1 MKRMKKILSLSM
13 ILVLCTAML
22 GACGKNTN
30 TTDTMNTDN
39 TATSTPTEAASSDG
53 TTPTQDE
60 AAGEPTVIRYGTH
73 YVQGLD
79 PNYVDDVTG
88 EYVMAEDM
96 RQAYLAALDAIK
108 STYNVEFEFVQYS
121 DDPRNE
127 LMTSVLSGDPICD
140 LATIWGGAEGT
151 ILAQN
156 VLQEIDDYAD
166 IFKDE
171 TVSWMLDDQL
181 YGHYYLL
188 SFTERFSQR
197 WPLIYNISMIEAVDT
212 LKDENGDTIYPS
224 DLFLAGEWTWSTF
237 EDYLQKISAYYAN
250 TEVAKCTY
258 PTVQAY
264 ETDHRFAG
272 LSAMYSNGGGIYT
285 ADGLSVNSEESVEAL
300 QWLSNLM
307 ELGLMTDSGT
317 YDDGYTPKW
326 CQGAYDFAGSG
337 TVFTDCPDWLINNS
351 ASQLADKGEAI
362 GIVAYPR
369 PDDLSLDDPNYK
381 QAITLGDSV
390 GVLKG
395 VDAETTELALKAYA
409 LFWQT
414 YYEVYGGVDSI
425 LDYKSENAATM
436 AASMGIDVYNETY
449 GNDVLECFK
458 YITNNL
464 SNDYADLLDLRV
476 TWDNIWGKGLYGVDG
491 MAAYNVAIE
500 AEMSGF
506 TNVIDNMT
514 SILASD
520 EVRDNRAPDV
530 SVVTI
535 ALPVGTELSTVD
547 WSQYFTVKDSV
558 DGILDLST
566 GTITYGDKT
575 DVSTPGE
582 YSDAV
587 KLTIA
592 DLSGNETS
600 KSAAVRIYDPN
611 NTIAPTVT
619 AVDPLPSVAL
629 DTDVSTITL
638 SGNYI
643 ATAVDAAGLNLSEN
657 ITADWSTFDT
667 STPGT
672 YDVVVTVTDYAGNS
686 TDVTLSIE
694 VAGE

>member
-1 MKRMKKILSLSM
+1 MKRMKRLFSLSM

-22 GACGKNTN
+22 GACGKKSN
-30 TTDTMNTDN
+30 TTDTDN
-39 TATSTPTEAASSDG
+39 TATSTPTEAASSDE
-53 TTPTQDE
+53 TTPTQAVQDDTT
-60 AAGEPTVIRYGTH
+60 GEPIVIRYGTH
-73 YVQGLD
+73 YVQGID

-121 DDPRNE
+121 DDTRNE
-127 LMTSVLSGDPICD
+127 LMTSVLAGDPICD

-151 ILAQN
+151 VLAQN
-156 VLQEIDDYAD
+156 VLQELDAYTDV
-166 IFKDE
+166 FKDE

-188 SFTERFSQR
+188 SFTERFNQR
-197 WPLIYNISMIEAVDT
+197 WPLIYNVSMIEAVDT
-212 LKDENGDTIYPS
+212 LKDENGNTIYPS
-224 DLFLAGEWTWSTF
+224 DLFLAGEWTWSTY

-250 TEVAKCTY
+250 TEVANCTY

-285 ADGLSVNSEESVEAL
+285 TDGLSVNSEESVEAL
-300 QWLSNLM
+300 KWVSNLM
-307 ELGLMTDSGT
+307 ELGLMTDCGT

-326 CQGAYDFAGSG
+326 CQGSYDFAGGG
-337 TVFTDCPDWLINNS
+337 TVFTDCPDWLISNC
-351 ASQLADKGEAI
+351 ASQLSDKGEAI
-362 GIVAYPR
+362 GMVAYPR

-409 LFWQT
+409 LFWKT

-425 LDYKSENAATM
+425 TDYKSESAAAM
-436 AASMGIDVYNETY
+436 AASIGIDIYNETY
-449 GNDVLECFK
+449 GNDMLECFQ
-458 YITNNL
+458 YITNHL

-476 TWDNIWGKGLYGVDG
+476 TWDDIWGKGLYGVDG

-500 AEMSGF
+500 AELSGF

-535 ALPVGTELSTVD
+535 ALPVGTDLSTVD

-566 GTITYGDKT
+566 GTITYGENT
-575 DVSTPGE
+575 DVNTPGE

-587 KLTIA
+587 KLTIT

-600 KSAAVRIYDPN
+600 KSAAVRFYDPN
-611 NTIAPTVT
+611 NTTAPTVT
-619 AVDPLPSVAL
+619 VVDPLPSVAL
-629 DTDVSTITL
+629 DTDVSTIAL

-657 ITADWSTFDT
+657 IVADWSTFDT

-672 YDVVVTVTDYAGNS
+672 YDVVVTVTDYAGNT

-694 VAGE
+694 VAAE